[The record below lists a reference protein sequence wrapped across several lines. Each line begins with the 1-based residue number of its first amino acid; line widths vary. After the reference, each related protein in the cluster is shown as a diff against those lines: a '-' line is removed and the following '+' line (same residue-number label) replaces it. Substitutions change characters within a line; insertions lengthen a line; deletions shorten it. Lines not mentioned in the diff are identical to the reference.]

1 MEGHEELPGRK
12 MKSFI
17 LEEGRVVQL
26 EISDITE
33 QEVDVIVN
41 AANGYLR
48 HGGGV
53 AGALVRAGGKE
64 IQLESDAYVR
74 ENGPLEIG
82 GVAVTGAGSLHAKKI
97 IHVFGPQYGELSLEE
112 KLYSSFAHVLKKA
125 AEMEAVTLATP
136 AISTGIF
143 GVPVSICANQFLR
156 AVGDHLSENKSTS
169 LKLIKMCLLDK
180 KAYDEFLLIALDYF
194 SSVE

>member
-1 MEGHEELPGRK
+1 MEGHEELPGGK

-97 IHVFGPQYGELSLEE
+97 IHVFGPQYGELNLEE

-143 GVPVSICANQFLR
+143 GVPISICANQFLR

>member
-1 MEGHEELPGRK
+1 

-82 GVAVTGAGSLHAKKI
+82 EVAVTGAGSLHAKKI
-97 IHVFGPQYGELSLEE
+97 IHVFGPQYGELNLEE
-112 KLYSSFAHVLKKA
+112 KLYSSFGHVLKKA

-156 AVGDHLSENKSTS
+156 AVGDHLSENASTS

-180 KAYDEFLLIALDYF
+180 KAYDDFLSIALDYF

>member
-1 MEGHEELPGRK
+1 

>member
-1 MEGHEELPGRK
+1 MEGHEELSGGR

-17 LEEGRVVQL
+17 LREGRVIQL

-41 AANGYLR
+41 AANSYLR

-74 ENGPLEIG
+74 KNGPLKTSE
-82 GVAVTGAGSLHAKKI
+82 VAVTSAGNLLAKKI
-97 IHVFGPQYGELSLEE
+97 IHVFGPQYGELDLES
-112 KLYSSFAHVLKKA
+112 KLYCSFANVLKKA
-125 AEMEAVTLATP
+125 AEMTAVTLATP

-143 GVPVSICANQFLR
+143 GVPVSICAEQFLKS
-156 AVGDHLSENKSTS
+156 VMDHFSQNKSSS
-169 LKLIKMCLLDK
+169 LRLIKMCLLDR
-180 KAYDEFLLIALDYF
+180 KAYDEFLSIALDFF
-194 SSVE
+194 SSIE

>member
-1 MEGHEELPGRK
+1 MEGHEELSGGR

-17 LEEGRVVQL
+17 LREGRVIQL

-41 AANGYLR
+41 AANSYLR

-74 ENGPLEIG
+74 KNGPLKTSE
-82 GVAVTGAGSLHAKKI
+82 VAVTGAGNLLAKKI
-97 IHVFGPQYGELSLEE
+97 IHVFGPQYGELDLES
-112 KLYSSFAHVLKKA
+112 KLYSSFANVLKKA
-125 AEMEAVTLATP
+125 AEMTAVTLATP

-143 GVPVSICANQFLR
+143 GVPVSICAEQFLKS
-156 AVGDHLSENKSTS
+156 VMDHFSQNKSSS
-169 LKLIKMCLLDK
+169 LRLIKMCLLDR
-180 KAYDEFLLIALDYF
+180 KAYDEFLSIALDFF
-194 SSVE
+194 SSIE

>member
-1 MEGHEELPGRK
+1 
-12 MKSFI
+12 
-17 LEEGRVVQL
+17 
-26 EISDITE
+26 
-33 QEVDVIVN
+33 
-41 AANGYLR
+41 
-48 HGGGV
+48 
-53 AGALVRAGGKE
+53 
-64 IQLESDAYVR
+64 
-74 ENGPLEIG
+74 
-82 GVAVTGAGSLHAKKI
+82 
-97 IHVFGPQYGELSLEE
+97 
-112 KLYSSFAHVLKKA
+112 
-125 AEMEAVTLATP
+125 MEAVTLATP